1 VMRRVRPYFEGTLAK
16 YYDFRLLLDFGQ
28 GTATLQD
35 AWADMHYWD
44 EFRLRMGKMKAPTGI
59 ERRQD
64 DRYLTFEERAL
75 TVNMVPDR
83 DIGGMIHGIFWN
95 KSLEWQL
102 FMGNSVPDNTAAF
115 DLANNDG
122 KDYMGMLF
130 WRPFQAFGGSEN
142 TKGFGL
148 GLMGSYGT
156 TRGNV
161 LDTFKSTA
169 QATIFT
175 YNSGVYA
182 VGGRY
187 RIVPHASY
195 YNGPFRLY
203 GEWVENWQEIG
214 RNVTVAG
221 QPQSLT
227 DGISDQSW
235 QISAAYVLTGEDA
248 SYTGVKPRHDFN
260 PFTGDWG
267 AFEVAARM
275 DQLLVDRSP

>member
-1 VMRRVRPYFEGTLAK
+1 
-16 YYDFRLLLDFGQ
+16 
-28 GTATLQD
+28 
-35 AWADMHYWD
+35 
-44 EFRLRMGKMKAPTGI
+44 
-59 ERRQD
+59 
-64 DRYLTFEERAL
+64 
-75 TVNMVPDR
+75 
-83 DIGGMIHGIFWN
+83 
-95 KSLEWQL
+95 
-102 FMGNSVPDNTAAF
+102 MGNSVPDNTAAF

-187 RIVPHASY
+187 RIVPQASY
-195 YNGPFRLY
+195 YNGPFSLY

-214 RNVTVAG
+214 RNVTVVG

-260 PFTGDWG
+260 PFIGDWG

-275 DQLLVDRSP
+275 DQLLVDRSAFDLGYADPAKSVRQATEWAIGFNWYLNRNVKFMVDYARTSFTLGASGGHNRPKESAILTELQLAY